1 MGQLGIAQRWSP
13 HLLWRFPGHRTN
25 PRIVNLL
32 LALAPD
38 QVLLEPPESES
49 SRDKETQTSTYL
61 IVSHH
66 IISYLIVS
74 YHSLSYFIR
83 SYHISTYLTISCH
96 ILSCFVISRL
106 LLWESYYICV
116 YAKRCL
122 LLDGQRNWFCF
133 ATTTSWDVLGVPTCS
148 NRRAS
153 WALLSEVWTELNFVG
168 RSEGVNIQN
177 SSKLLEQEIQEWVL
191 SYFKYGIS
199 SNPSVLSGPHGPN
212 LWWWWWCFCSWRDR
226 DHTLWTCQIF

>member
-13 HLLWRFPGHRTN
+13 HFLWRFPGLTLTGPIR
-25 PRIVNLL
+25 
-32 LALAPD
+32 
-38 QVLLEPPESES
+38 ES
-49 SRDKETQTSTYL
+49 SISCWRWRQSRCCWSRLKASHRETKRHRPLHILSYL
-61 IVSHH
+61 VISHH
-66 IISYLIVS
+66 ILSYLIVS

-83 SYHISTYLTISCH
+83 SYHISTHLTISCH

-133 ATTTSWDVLGVPTCS
+133 ATTTSWVCRRAS

-168 RSEGVNIQN
+168 RSEGVVIQN
-177 SSKLLEQEIQEWVL
+177 SLTKSEFWVT
-191 SYFKYGIS
+191 SSTVSETRQYFLV
-199 SNPSVLSGPHGPN
+199 PSN
-212 LWWWWWCFCSWRDR
+212 LWWWWWCFCSWRD
-226 DHTLWTCQIF
+226 QIF